1 MTNACVHRAERIA
14 FLMLLSE
21 EFPNFVR
28 DNPPPSA
35 KSQDQAPLADEARQF
50 FTNGQPAL
58 ADRYFPWL
66 MNLMSPAYW
75 IYLAMAITILFN
87 ASGAYSR
94 FRLWRIDA
102 NREMLE
108 SRLKALTGLGST
120 PEHVKT
126 LPPEAVIK
134 TPQDREAV
142 EDLIK
147 ELEAL
152 RRRCQE
158 QTRSRVTPMGS
169 EMSRASSEDRI
180 AS

>member
-1 MTNACVHRAERIA
+1 MRRALTAASDFGASTPTGRC
-14 FLMLLSE
+14 
-21 EFPNFVR
+21 
-28 DNPPPSA
+28 
-35 KSQDQAPLADEARQF
+35 
-50 FTNGQPAL
+50 
-58 ADRYFPWL
+58 W
-66 MNLMSPAYW
+66 SP
-75 IYLAMAITILFN
+75 
-87 ASGAYSR
+87 
-94 FRLWRIDA
+94 
-102 NREMLE
+102 
-108 SRLKALTGLGST
+108 RLKALTGLGST